1 MIGTCNILAVS
12 IAVRLAAERPMQLQL
27 ELSYVRHVLK
37 AHRLPGELVR
47 RATKYMRHM
56 ASGGGGISLQ
66 AVEQL
71 PTGLAI
77 EVMGELVGKLLA
89 QVGA

>member
-1 MIGTCNILAVS
+1 
-12 IAVRLAAERPMQLQL
+12 MQLQL

-89 QVGA
+89 QGAISQAQHDAKVASILDEM